1 MTQDLV
7 DIEGVDLEALDQE
20 QEKYRKR
27 LRRQMRADLDTVLSI
42 GGKLDQLRAIPD
54 EQWQAAVDA
63 DAETVEAE
71 NA

>member
-1 MTQDLV
+1 
-7 DIEGVDLEALDQE
+7 VDLEALDQE

-27 LRRQMRADLDTVLSI
+27 LRRQMRADLDTVLRI

-63 DAETVEAE
+63 DAETVDAE